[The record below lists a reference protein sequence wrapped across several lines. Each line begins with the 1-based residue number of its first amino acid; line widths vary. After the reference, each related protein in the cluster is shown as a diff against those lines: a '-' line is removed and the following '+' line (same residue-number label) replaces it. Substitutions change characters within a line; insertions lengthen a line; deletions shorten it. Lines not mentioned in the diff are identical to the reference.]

1 MVEPYANQSGQSG
14 TQPPTAP
21 SSRAVAASSGA
32 TTILVLAFAT
42 LLALVPVLVFPVPPL
57 ADYPN
62 HLARMHVI
70 GTIGGDPDLA
80 RYYEIHWRIIPNLVM
95 DLVVPQLARI
105 VDIYH
110 AGQIYAVACL
120 ALVAS
125 GVFVLNRALFGRW
138 SVLSVAALPFLYN
151 HIFFLG
157 YMNYW
162 FGVGLALWA
171 TSVWMRLRDRA
182 WPWRLAAST
191 LFAIA
196 LFFSHLFAAGIYGM
210 TLLAFELSRL
220 WRRRQAPLAVRLAD
234 FAATGLP
241 FLLFVPLL
249 LASPTLGLAG
259 TNQWSLPAKLEGLYF
274 AVSTYSDLVDFALV
288 AAIAAVLAWTAF
300 RRELRVHPAGWIL
313 IGLGAAVYLAM
324 PNVFFD
330 TYVADERL
338 PAALVIIAL
347 AFFSLDGTRIVV
359 RHVVA
364 LLLVVLLAARV
375 AEVGVNWIALSRQ
388 TADVRASTRLIAQ
401 RGARVLV
408 GTSDQISDNE
418 AFDFALAHAACL
430 AIIERSAFVANAF
443 VFPGKQIMEVRP
455 AYRQIAELADGDLP
469 TLDQLA
475 AASKTTAQPEGTGAY
490 WRQWQRNFD
499 YLYLM
504 YTTRDE
510 ANPFP
515 DLLTLV
521 HDGDRFKLY
530 RIRKTGP

>member
-1 MVEPYANQSGQSG
+1 L
-14 TQPPTAP
+14 
-21 SSRAVAASSGA
+21 ASPGA
-32 TTILVLAFAT
+32 TTVLLLAFAA
-42 LLALVPVLVFPVPPL
+42 LLALAPLLIFPVPPL

-70 GTIGGDPDLA
+70 GSVGADPDLA
-80 RYYEIHWRIIPNLVM
+80 RYYEIRWRIIPNLAM
-95 DLVVPQLARI
+95 DMVVPPLARI

-125 GVFVLNRALFGRW
+125 GVFALNRALFGRW
-138 SVLSVAALPFLYN
+138 SVLCVAALPFLYN

-157 YMNYW
+157 YLNYW
-162 FGVGLALWA
+162 SGIGLALWA
-171 TSVWMRLRDRA
+171 ASVWVWLRDRP

-191 LFAIA
+191 LFAIM
-196 LFFSHLFAAGIYGM
+196 LFFSHLFAAGVYAM
-210 TLLAFELSRL
+210 TLLALELSRL
-220 WRRRQAPLAVRLAD
+220 WRRRKAPLAMRLVD

-241 FLLFVPLL
+241 FVPFVPLL

-259 TNQWSLPAKLEGLYF
+259 TNAWSLPAKLEGLYF
-274 AVSTYSDLVDFALV
+274 AVSTYSDRVDFALV
-288 AAIAAVLAWTAF
+288 AAIAAVLAWTTF
-300 RRELRVHPAGWIL
+300 RRELRVHPAGWVL
-313 IGLGAAVYLAM
+313 VALGAAVYLAM
-324 PNVFFD
+324 PNILFN

-338 PAALVIIAL
+338 PAALVIAAL
-347 AFFSLDGTRIVV
+347 AFFSLDAARASA
-359 RHVVA
+359 RRAVA
-364 LLLVVLLAARV
+364 LLLILVLAARV
-375 AEVGVNWIALSRQ
+375 AEVGVNWISLSRQ

-408 GTSDQISDNE
+408 GASDHISDNE

-455 AYRQIAELADGDLP
+455 AYRQIAELVDGDLP
-469 TLDQLA
+469 TVAQLA
-475 AASKTTAQPEGTGAY
+475 TANRATAPPEGTGEY
-490 WRQWQRNFD
+490 WRKWPTNFD
-499 YLYLM
+499 YLYVM
-504 YTTRDE
+504 YTARNE

-521 HDGDRFKLY
+521 YDGDRFKLY
-530 RIRKTGP
+530 KIRKSGP

>member
-1 MVEPYANQSGQSG
+1 MAAGPRVGDMIEPYAR
-14 TQPPTAP
+14 QPGRSSTPP
-21 SSRAVAASSGA
+21 SAA
-32 TTILVLAFAT
+32 TILVLALAT
-42 LLALVPVLVFPVPPL
+42 LLALVPVVVFVVPPL

-70 GTIGGDPDLA
+70 DTIGVDPDLA
-80 RYYEIHWRIIPNLVM
+80 RYYAIHWRIIPNLAM

-110 AGQIYAVACL
+110 AGQIYAVASL
-120 ALVAS
+120 ALAAS
-125 GVFVLNRALFGRW
+125 GVFALNRALLGRW
-138 SVLSVAALPFLYN
+138 SVLSIAALPFLYN

-157 YMNYW
+157 SLNYW
-162 FGVGLALWA
+162 SGVGLALWA
-171 TSVWMRLRDRA
+171 AAAWVRLRDRA
-182 WPWRLAAST
+182 WPWRLAVST
-191 LFAIA
+191 LFATA

-210 TLLAFELSRL
+210 TLLAFELWRL
-220 WRRRQAPLAVRLAD
+220 WQRRPAPLAGRLAD

-241 FLLFVPLL
+241 FLPFIPLL

-274 AVSTYSDLVDFALV
+274 AVSTYSDAFDFALV

-313 IGLGAAVYLAM
+313 IVIGAAVYLAM
-324 PNVFFD
+324 PNVLFD

-338 PAALVIIAL
+338 PAALVIVAL
-347 AFFSLDGTRIVV
+347 AFFSLDAARAAA
-359 RHVVA
+359 RNAVA
-364 LLLVVLLAARV
+364 LLLVLLLAARV
-375 AEVGVNWIALSRQ
+375 VEVGVNWIALARQ
-388 TADVRASTRLIAQ
+388 TANVRASTKLIAQ
-401 RGARVLV
+401 RGARILV
-408 GTSDQISDNE
+408 GTSDQVSENE

-455 AYRQIAELADGDLP
+455 AYRQIAELVDGDLP
-469 TLDQLA
+469 TIEQLA
-475 AASKTTAQPEGTGAY
+475 AASKTTAQPEGTGEY

-504 YTTRDE
+504 YTAPDE

-515 DLLTLV
+515 DLLIPV
-521 HDGDRFKLY
+521 YEGDRFKLY
-530 RIRKTGP
+530 RIRKPGP